1 MKFWVLTALILIA
14 IVPFALRADMTKKLL
29 FSNKG
34 YAKQIEVKTYI
45 LTQEQVA
52 QLFKEPNKM
61 PIQLTVDEL
70 NKISNE
76 TKNRYIVIRVKNL
89 GNLHAW
95 GVLSCK
101 TGLRNPIMIGI
112 PSIKNTYSDYV
123 ICISGIFITS
133 SEQNIYPATEYEWP
147 ELYTK

>member
-1 MKFWVLTALILIA
+1 M
-14 IVPFALRADMTKKLL
+14 L

-45 LTQEQVA
+45 LTQKQVV
-52 QLFKEPNKM
+52 QLFETPNKEPV
-61 PIQLTVDEL
+61 QLTINEL

-76 TKNRYIVIRVKNL
+76 NKNRYVVVRVKNL
-89 GNLHAW
+89 GNVYAW

-101 TGLRNPIMIGI
+101 TGLRTPVPIGI
-112 PSIKNTYSDYV
+112 PSIKSTYSDYV
-123 ICISGIFITS
+123 ICISGIFIAP
-133 SEQNIYPATEYEWP
+133 SEQSIHPATNYEWT